1 MKITLINASPKKRGS
16 FSNYILNELIP
27 LIKTEDE
34 PEILSM
40 SLWDDDFF
48 KDLCS
53 SDALVFAFPLYVDS
67 LPASFLRLLMHFEE
81 RLKDSPADIRVYGLV
96 NAGFLEGHQNR
107 YALEILA
114 HFCRRAKL
122 TWGGGLGIGGGP
134 FLHGMANVSWKFSA
148 KRPVYEGLVQLSE
161 AVKTGQVM
169 ENDLLITPKIPRK
182 IYMAAANHQWIT
194 EAKKNGLK
202 KKELYKK

>member
-1 MKITLINASPKKRGS
+1 MKITLVNASPKKRGS

-27 LIKTEDE
+27 LVKTERE
-34 PEILSM
+34 PELLSM

-48 KDLCS
+48 DDLCS

-67 LPASFLRLLMHFEE
+67 LPASFLRFLTHFEE
-81 RLKDSPADIRVYGLV
+81 RLKNSPADIRVYGLV
-96 NAGFLEGHQNR
+96 NSGFLEGHQNR
-107 YALEILA
+107 FALEILA

-122 TWGGGLGIGGGP
+122 TWCGGLGIGGGP
-134 FLHGMANVSWKFSA
+134 FLHGMAAAPWKFSA
-148 KRPVYEGLVQLSE
+148 KRPVYDGLVQLSE
-161 AVKTGQVM
+161 AVKNGQM
-169 ENDLLITPKIPRK
+169 LEKDLLVTPKIPKK
-182 IYMAAANHQWIT
+182 IYIAAANHQWVT

>member
-16 FSNYILNELIP
+16 FSNYILNELMP
-27 LIKTEDE
+27 LVKTETD

-48 KDLCS
+48 NDLCS
-53 SDALVFAFPLYVDS
+53 SDALVFALPLYVDS
-67 LPASFLRLLMHFEE
+67 LPASFLRFLMHFEE
-81 RLKDSPADIRVYGLV
+81 RLKNSPADICVYGIV

-107 YALEILA
+107 YALEILS
-114 HFCRRAKL
+114 HFCHRANL

-148 KRPVYEGLVQLSE
+148 KRPVYEGLVQLSD
-161 AVKTGQVM
+161 VIKNGQAL
-169 ENDLLITPKIPRK
+169 EKDLLITPKIPRK
-182 IYMAAANHQWIT
+182 IYMAAANHHWIT
-194 EAKKNGLK
+194 EAKKKWIEEKRAL
-202 KKELYKK
+202 

>member
-1 MKITLINASPKKRGS
+1 MKIALINASPKKRGS
-16 FSNYILNELIP
+16 FSNYILNELMP
-27 LIKTEDE
+27 LVKTEAD

-40 SLWDDDFF
+40 SLWDDNFF
-48 KDLCS
+48 DDLCS

-67 LPASFLRLLMHFEE
+67 LPASFLRLLIHFEE
-81 RLKDSPADIRVYGLV
+81 KLKASPADICVYGIV

-107 YALEILA
+107 YALEILS

-134 FLHGMANVSWKFSA
+134 FLHGMANISWKFSA
-148 KRPVYEGLVQLSE
+148 KRPVYEGLVQLSN
-161 AVKTGQVM
+161 AIKNGQAL

-182 IYMAAANHQWIT
+182 IYMAAANHQWVT